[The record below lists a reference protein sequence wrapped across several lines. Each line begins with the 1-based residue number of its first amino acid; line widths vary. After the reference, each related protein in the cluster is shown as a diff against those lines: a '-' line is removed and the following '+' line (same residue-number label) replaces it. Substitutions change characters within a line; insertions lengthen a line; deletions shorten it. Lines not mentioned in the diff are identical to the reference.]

1 MAKRKDFVS
10 DGLVTLR
17 HKYVD
22 EQLKALSSEEDV
34 SASYEADKVDKNL
47 SIQEQQMQIYYQTR
61 SDLEIR
67 MNQQLTLMSEH
78 IENFKKDVDKCEL
91 SQKKIEKLINIFSEL
106 PHSIDFDDKSD
117 NLKRL
122 EQLRVEFFNL
132 KTTCSNVIGK
142 YSAPA
147 NSNDNSNGNSPQ
159 LSLLPELNSLNQIQM
174 FKMGLFFALPLIIG
188 IITGCIIIAWIM
200 LVTMGG

>member
-1 MAKRKDFVS
+1 MTKRKDFVS

-22 EQLKALSSEEDV
+22 EQLKALSSDDDV
-34 SASYEADKVDKNL
+34 SASYEAGKVDKNL

-67 MNQQLTLMSEH
+67 MNQQLTLISEH
-78 IENFKKDVDKCEL
+78 IEKLKQDVDKCEN
-91 SQKKIEKLINIFSEL
+91 SQRNLEKLIEIFSEM
-106 PHSIDFDDKSD
+106 PRSIDFDDKSD
-117 NLKRL
+117 SLKRL

-132 KTTCSNVIGK
+132 KTVCSSAMEK
-142 YSAPA
+142 HSAPV
-147 NSNDNSNGNSPQ
+147 NGNGNSNGNTPQ
-159 LSLLPELNSLNQIQM
+159 LSLLPELNSLSQLQM
-174 FKMGLFFALPLIIG
+174 FKMGLFLALPLIIG
-188 IITGCIIIAWIM
+188 IIIGCVIIAWIM

>member
-1 MAKRKDFVS
+1 MTKRKDFVS

-22 EQLKALSSEEDV
+22 EQLKALSSDEDV
-34 SASYEADKVDKNL
+34 SASYEAGKVDKNL

-67 MNQQLTLMSEH
+67 MNQQLTLISEH
-78 IENFKKDVDKCEL
+78 IEKLKQDVDKCEN
-91 SQKKIEKLINIFSEL
+91 SQRNLEKLIEIFSEM
-106 PHSIDFDDKSD
+106 PRSIDFDDKSD
-117 NLKRL
+117 SLKRL

-132 KTTCSNVIGK
+132 KTVCSSAMEK
-142 YSAPA
+142 HSAPV
-147 NSNDNSNGNSPQ
+147 NGNGNSNGNTPQ
-159 LSLLPELNSLNQIQM
+159 LSLLPELNSLSQLQM
-174 FKMGLFFALPLIIG
+174 FKMGLFLALPLIIG
-188 IITGCIIIAWIM
+188 IIIGCVIIAWIM